1 MLTEVAVSVVFTHQS
16 LALHAGVGGW
26 EAGMQLA
33 VVYNTQAT
41 QFKINRPGLG
51 VNINNVADFGRWHG
65 MANIHDSHIFRGRG
79 VGEQSLGWR

>member
-41 QFKINRPGLG
+41 QFKINRPVL
-51 VNINNVADFGRWHG
+51 VCLLYTSPSPR
-65 MANIHDSHIFRGRG
+65 DS
-79 VGEQSLGWR
+79 